1 MVLSFF
7 TRYVDSA
14 IADPEGAKN
23 LAGKCPPPDSNPLEM
38 CSLEKITPASQD
50 NSQRLEPQ
58 IQVPQT
64 QSASHPRAQRNAFRR
79 RDARLQSRLFV
90 LENFRL
96 NLVALIAASHHVQ
109 NPPFSDLSPP
119 DDSAT

>member
-1 MVLSFF
+1 MRWRMGPPNQPLHPDVPIPPQGLV
-7 TRYVDSA
+7 R
-14 IADPEGAKN
+14 DP
-23 LAGKCPPPDSNPLEM
+23 
-38 CSLEKITPASQD
+38 
-50 NSQRLEPQ
+50 
-58 IQVPQT
+58 
-64 QSASHPRAQRNAFRR
+64 PRRN
-79 RDARLQSRLFV
+79 ARLQSRLFV